1 MKRKAWLAGLL
12 AVAVVAGA
20 VFLLRRPRERPH
32 YTGFVEGEERVL
44 RSEVTG
50 RVLEVRFGEGERL
63 EPGEVVARLDDR
75 ELVAKIASQRQE
87 LGVLEAELASQQERI
102 ELTEAT
108 WQRDVGAR
116 RADVAQVAATAALA
130 ERSLARETKL
140 VQTGAS
146 TSERLDDV
154 RARREEARSA
164 LAGARE
170 RLERALA
177 EERTIVLARRELET
191 VKARRELA
199 RARLAE
205 LEVVHAKYEIHAPG
219 VATRVQTQFLWPGEL
234 AQPGTA
240 VAAVLDPAD
249 KYVQIYLP
257 VGELAAVRVG
267 QRVEIELD
275 SRPGSRFP
283 GEVSFIADEANF
295 TPEKIETR
303 GDRLGQVY
311 RAKVRILEG
320 VEDVKPGTEG
330 NVYLRDDEDS
340 RARAAHGPD

>member
-1 MKRKAWLAGLL
+1 MKRKAGLAALV
-12 AVAVVAGA
+12 AVAVVAVA
-20 VFLLRRPRERPH
+20 VFLLRRDREPRH

-50 RVLEVRFGEGERL
+50 RVLEVRFGEGDRL

-87 LGVLEAELASQQERI
+87 LDVLEAELAAQQERI
-102 ELTEAT
+102 DLTDAT
-108 WQRDVGAR
+108 WRRDVGAR
-116 RADVAQVAATAALA
+116 RADVDQVAATAALA
-130 ERSLARETKL
+130 ERSFAREAKL
-140 VQTGAS
+140 VATGAS

-154 RARREEARSA
+154 RARRDEARSV
-164 LAGARE
+164 LAGTRE

-177 EERTIVLARRELET
+177 EERTIALARRELET
-191 VKARRELA
+191 VKARRGLA

-240 VAAVLDPAD
+240 VAAVLDPTD

-257 VGELAAVRVG
+257 VAELDAVRIG

-275 SRPGSRFP
+275 SRPGSRFS

-320 VEDVKPGTEG
+320 VEELNPGTEG
-330 NVYLRDDEDS
+330 NVYLEDHERGGARPAPVRD
-340 RARAAHGPD
+340 